1 MTQTTYLL
9 DTNVLIPFHSK
20 NFLFELGYRGLPV
33 RWSRS
38 IEAEFRRVWA
48 RLDLGSPDDAG
59 LILEAAR
66 AAIPDW
72 RAAERQSVVKTVSL
86 PDPDDR
92 HVLAA
97 AVGCGASVIVTQ
109 NLKDFPPDAL
119 GPYGIMAMTPD
130 KVISDLYDDRPNF
143 VVSAAAAMRGRLV
156 RPPMTVDEWLA
167 GLTRGHLGEVA
178 RRLERHRREL

>member
-1 MTQTTYLL
+1 MPPKPYLL
-9 DTNVLIPFHSK
+9 DTNVLIPFFSK
-20 NFLFELGYRGLPV
+20 DFLFELGYRGLPI

-48 RLDLGSPDDAG
+48 RLNLG
-59 LILEAAR
+59 LEAAR
-66 AAIPDW
+66 TAIPDW
-72 RAAERQSVVKTVSL
+72 RAPERQSVAKTASL

-109 NLKDFPPDAL
+109 NLKDFPPDVL
-119 GPYGIMAMTPD
+119 GPYGIKAMTPD
-130 KVISDLYDDRPNF
+130 KAISDLYDVRPDF
-143 VVSAAAAMRGRLV
+143 VVSAAAAMRARLV

-167 GLTRGHLGEVA
+167 GLARARLGEVA
-178 RRLERHRREL
+178 RRLERHRLEL

>member
-1 MTQTTYLL
+1 MPSKAYLL

-33 RWSRS
+33 RWSRG

-48 RLDLGSPDDAG
+48 RLDLGSSDEAG
-59 LILEAAR
+59 LILGAAR

-72 RAAERQSVVKTVSL
+72 RAVERQSVAKTVSL

-97 AVGCGASVIVTQ
+97 AVGCGASVIVTR

-119 GPYGIMAMTPD
+119 GPYGIIAMTPD
-130 KVISDLYDDRPNF
+130 MVISDLYDVRPDI

-156 RPPMTVDEWLA
+156 KPPMTVDEWLA
-167 GLTRGHLGEVA
+167 GLIRGHLGEVA